1 MTRCGNDSKAWHYYN
16 LALQCSPVKAAE
28 LKRECY
34 EALSDI
40 CFKRGDFSQCIEYGI
55 KGYTVKADKNEVRI
69 HFVRASD
76 ISRKKS
82 KISRDFQRQIR
93 GKIGRFHGRKV
104 KIRQ

>member
-40 CFKRGDFSQCIEYGI
+40 CFKRGDFSQCIEYGV

-69 HFVRASD
+69 HFVYCTQV
-76 ISRKKS
+76 IYMYQYMLLH
-82 KISRDFQRQIR
+82 IILVLLYMLGIF
-93 GKIGRFHGRKV
+93 GL
-104 KIRQ
+104 